1 MEKVPEE
8 PELEVAEDMDD
19 TIVEDRADVAED
31 IDDPLLR
38 EADSVERTH
47 QPSVPKKEEPAA
59 VVEEQDVADEES
71 EYAETDL
78 DVDGKHLPRVWRF
91 F

>member
-8 PELEVAEDMDD
+8 PELE
-19 TIVEDRADVAED
+19 VAED